1 MPNTSHGQP
10 FLAEFRLALS
20 AKDLRLSLAKEL
32 RIIWRPGWASWCP
45 FLSLGIL
52 SQGVLGSR
60 NQPLGVSIAL
70 SNYIKKKNRYLCGLG
85 VVYVISV
92 GHKASTTTIN
102 ILQHLALN
110 REFSS
115 SFVSGL
121 SLLILVLFGP
131 SPGLLQN
138 PTSSFVSFKSI
149 FFAWSQSEL
158 QQARL
163 WDKEPP
169 CHWGFA
175 KKKQPNHL
183 EGILQKRKNYVL
195 YI

>member
-1 MPNTSHGQP
+1 MSISLPRDPLSGSFGQSEP
-10 FLAEFRLALS
+10 ATGCQHCFVQLH
-20 AKDLRLSLAKEL
+20 
-32 RIIWRPGWASWCP
+32 
-45 FLSLGIL
+45 
-52 SQGVLGSR
+52 
-60 NQPLGVSIAL
+60 
-70 SNYIKKKNRYLCGLG
+70 KKKNRYLCGLG

-92 GHKASTTTIN
+92 GHKASTTTIH

>member
-1 MPNTSHGQP
+1 MSISLPRDPLSGSFGQSEP
-10 FLAEFRLALS
+10 ATGCQHCFVQLH
-20 AKDLRLSLAKEL
+20 
-32 RIIWRPGWASWCP
+32 
-45 FLSLGIL
+45 
-52 SQGVLGSR
+52 
-60 NQPLGVSIAL
+60 
-70 SNYIKKKNRYLCGLG
+70 KKKNRYLCGLG

-92 GHKASTTTIN
+92 GHKASTTTIH

-169 CHWGFA
+169 CYWGFA
-175 KKKQPNHL
+175 KKSSQITWK
-183 EGILQKRKNYVL
+183 EFCRKGKNVFYIYINL
-195 YI
+195 YHIHIYIIYNLF